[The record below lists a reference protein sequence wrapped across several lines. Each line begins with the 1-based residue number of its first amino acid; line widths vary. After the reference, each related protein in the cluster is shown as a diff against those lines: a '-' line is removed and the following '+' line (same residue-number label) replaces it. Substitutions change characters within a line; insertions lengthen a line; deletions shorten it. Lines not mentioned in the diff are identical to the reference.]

1 KPVVLGAFERLPNPF
16 GFHITHSTRLTHHEE
31 HSPAEPP
38 PNRTVGKTP
47 SYISPVAG
55 ERREGA
61 RVRNLRKPGK
71 FSTIVAR
78 RSQRVRIFMLFKH
91 RVLRVLRTTMF
102 ESFLHLRKSR
112 GQSCEFLCACVTRG
126 QQRRNNVSTF
136 FSDE

>member
-91 RVLRVLRTTMF
+91 RVLRITMLLNSLRSRKFLGRQSRKFLRTG
-102 ESFLHLRKSR
+102 LSR
-112 GQSCEFLCACVTRG
+112 R
-126 QQRRNNVSTF
+126 QQ
-136 FSDE
+136 